1 MRSQLQ
7 HKKPSRLILTFTTLL
22 TLTVAACPR
31 STSAK
36 EAVPVNPYPQ
46 EAVQIFVNSCIS
58 GGKGIDPVL
67 MKNICSCSINGIQ
80 NQYTLA
86 EFVKVSDETKN
97 SNSLPPKMT
106 QIVQSCA
113 EQALQQPA
121 K

>member
-7 HKKPSRLILTFTTLL
+7 HQTTSRLILTFTTLL
-22 TLTVAACPR
+22 TIAVTACPR
-31 STSAK
+31 SASAK
-36 EAVPVNPYPQ
+36 EAAPANPYPQ
-46 EAVQIFVNSCIS
+46 EAVQIFVNSCVS

-86 EFVKVSDETKN
+86 EFVKISDETKK
-97 SNSLPPKMT
+97 SNSLPPKLT

-113 EQALQQPA
+113 EQALQ
-121 K
+121 